1 MGINKRFRIFAAENI
16 ISNLSFQAKN
26 VEVLER
32 ERTNAK
38 PSYHVLIWGIHI
50 CSFRFSTLYQL
61 GKYGFPIFMSG
72 KLETNKISKSKE
84 ALLRSCV
91 QMLSVKLWDDI
102 SINDIEKFI
111 QKTRGAIFHHY
122 KTKDELFYS
131 ALTFFIAK
139 SNLRILNETE
149 SICQSFIK
157 TLKDD
162 FDVQAPE
169 KAFISLLIQ
178 CRYKG
183 IDLDPNPF
191 LEILPENVKREELDL
206 GEIFLHAF
214 TE

>member
-1 MGINKRFRIFAAENI
+1 MGRKHNFEFVVPSE
-16 ISNLSFQAKN
+16 N
-26 VEVLER
+26 VEILER

-111 QKTRGAIFHHY
+111 KKTRGAIFHHY
-122 KTKDELFYS
+122 KTKDELFSS
-131 ALTFFIAK
+131 AIAFFVAK
-139 SNLRILNETE
+139 SNLRILNGNEPV
-149 SICQSFIK
+149 CQSFIK

-162 FDVQAPE
+162 FDVHAPE
-169 KAFISLLIQ
+169 KAFINLLIQ
-178 CRYKG
+178 CLYKG
-183 IDLDPNPF
+183 IDLVPNPF
-191 LEILPENVKREELDL
+191 FEILPESVTREELAL
-206 GEIFLHAF
+206 GEIFLHAL

>member
-1 MGINKRFRIFAAENI
+1 MWKF
-16 ISNLSFQAKN
+16 
-26 VEVLER
+26 LER

-111 QKTRGAIFHHY
+111 KKPEVPFSIIIRQRMN
-122 KTKDELFYS
+122 
-131 ALTFFIAK
+131 FF
-139 SNLRILNETE
+139 L
-149 SICQSFIK
+149 
-157 TLKDD
+157 
-162 FDVQAPE
+162 VP
-169 KAFISLLIQ
+169 
-178 CRYKG
+178 
-183 IDLDPNPF
+183 
-191 LEILPENVKREELDL
+191 
-206 GEIFLHAF
+206 
-214 TE
+214 